1 MSKDLDNRYFIILN
15 KDKII
20 FSCLNNEN
28 KISFTKSHILIS
40 GLNNLFGELEKFFKD
55 NLINIE
61 KSLNDYIT
69 KVYII
74 MDLENSLTVNLSIK
88 YNHDSKS
95 INEQTINDLLDI
107 LKYQFSKY
115 CDNQK
120 VIHMMISK
128 LLINGKE
135 KELTNVNETIKN
147 LIIEV
152 KFECLKVQII
162 NIIQQTI
169 LKYQISVEKILLA
182 DYLRWTFGSQT
193 DDLVY
198 KANRSI
204 NGENINEVKMIKKK
218 PNKKYFFERFF
229 NLFR

>member
-28 KISFTKSHILIS
+28 KISFTKSHILIN

-120 VIHMMISK
+120 VIHMMVSK

-204 NGENINEVKMIKKK
+204 NGENINEVKIIKKK
-218 PNKKYFFERFF
+218 PHKKYFFERFF

>member
-28 KISFTKSHILIS
+28 KISFTKSHILIN

-120 VIHMMISK
+120 VIHMMVSK